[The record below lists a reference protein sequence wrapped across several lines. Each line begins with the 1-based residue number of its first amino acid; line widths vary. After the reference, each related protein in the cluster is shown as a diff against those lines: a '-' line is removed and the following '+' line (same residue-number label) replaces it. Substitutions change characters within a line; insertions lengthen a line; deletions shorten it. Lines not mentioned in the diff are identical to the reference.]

1 MSLNNIK
8 LGFAITGSHCTI
20 APVIDV
26 LKMLKQNNGIDILP
40 IFSEAVYNTDT
51 KFGASKTWIQEVEDI
66 TGKKII
72 HTVKEAEP
80 IGPQKLLD
88 CLVIAPCTG
97 NTLAKITAGVTD
109 GPVLMAAKAHLR
121 NQRPVVIAISTND
134 GLGTNA
140 KNIGILLN
148 RKNIYFVPFG
158 QDSPLQKPTSLVAN
172 FSLIADTVES
182 SLISKQI
189 QPVLLPIIKEEKH

>member
-8 LGFAITGSHCTI
+8 LGFAFTGSHCTLAQI
-20 APVIDV
+20 MQV
-26 LKMLKQNNGIDILP
+26 LGQLKQCEGIDILP

-51 KFGASKTWIQEVEDI
+51 KFGDSKNWIQQVEAL

-72 HTVKEAEP
+72 HTVKDAEP

-97 NTLAKITAGVTD
+97 NTLAKIVTGVTD
-109 GPVLMAAKAHLR
+109 GPVLMAVKAHLR
-121 NQRPVVIAISTND
+121 NLRPVVIAISTND
-134 GLGTNA
+134 GLGTSA
-140 KNIGILLN
+140 KNIGSLLN

-158 QDSPLQKPTSLVAN
+158 QDSPDQKPTSLIAD
-172 FSLIADTVES
+172 FSLIADTVEY
-182 SLISKQI
+182 SLQGKQI
-189 QPVLLPIIKEEKH
+189 QPVLLPITKGEIN